1 MGKMFLKENQLINVS
16 SGYVLNATFINF
28 NSLPDYI
35 KEEYYRESVGFT
47 FYSKGILKHIHKAIN
62 PKWIKFKVSGESK
75 YNYLPRSVFLK
86 SITFK

>member
-1 MGKMFLKENQLINVS
+1 MGKMFMEENELSNIR
-16 SGYVLNATFINF
+16 SGYVLNATFVDF

-35 KEEYYRESVGFT
+35 KEEYYRDSVGFT
-47 FYSKGILKHIHKAIN
+47 LYSKGLLKYIHKVIN